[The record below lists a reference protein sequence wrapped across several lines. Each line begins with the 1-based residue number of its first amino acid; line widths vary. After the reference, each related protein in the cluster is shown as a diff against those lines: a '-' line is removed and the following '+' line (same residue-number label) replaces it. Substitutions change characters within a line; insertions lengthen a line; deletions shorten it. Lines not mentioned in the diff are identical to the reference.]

1 LTSNANSDVINIY
14 DVFYAL
20 TPLKNAV
27 CTKDPNDKYCV
38 IDITT
43 PSSDAGASGA
53 NVDVAV
59 GSNSVSSIKQYLWS
73 KVSKTKRATAQTPAM
88 IPNTTTYRNNNIL
101 FFLLQPKMDSTILCT
116 ACTRSVLMSYFNF
129 EQSVPYG
136 PGISKSPLMGGQ
148 MDLYN
153 AVNNACGSDF
163 FSGAV
168 QAAGGLSGGLAGAAT
183 STAVRSVSQSF
194 GGVVT
199 AVMGTVAFGFAAI
212 L

>member
-1 LTSNANSDVINIY
+1 
-14 DVFYAL
+14 
-20 TPLKNAV
+20 
-27 CTKDPNDKYCV
+27 
-38 IDITT
+38 
-43 PSSDAGASGA
+43 
-53 NVDVAV
+53 
-59 GSNSVSSIKQYLWS
+59 
-73 KVSKTKRATAQTPAM
+73 
-88 IPNTTTYRNNNIL
+88 
-101 FFLLQPKMDSTILCT
+101 
-116 ACTRSVLMSYFNF
+116 
-129 EQSVPYG
+129 
-136 PGISKSPLMGGQ
+136 MGGQ

-168 QAAGGLSGGLAGAAT
+168 QAAGGLSGGLGGAK

>member
-27 CTKDPNDKYCV
+27 CTKNLNDNYCV
-38 IDITT
+38 TEITA
-43 PSSDAGASGA
+43 PSSNAAASGA
-53 NVDVAV
+53 NVNIAV
-59 GSNSVSSIKQYLWS
+59 GSSAVSSLKHYLWS
-73 KVSKTKRATAQTPAM
+73 QVSKTKRATAQTPAM

-101 FFLLQPKMDSTILCT
+101 FFLLQPNTDSTILCT
-116 ACTRSVLMSYFNF
+116 VCTRSVLMSYFNF

-136 PGISKSPLMGGQ
+136 PGISNSPLMGGQ

-168 QAAGGLSGGLAGAAT
+168 QAAGGLSGGLGGAK

-199 AVMGTVAFGFAAI
+199 AVMGTVVFGFAAI